1 MALRRSFKILIGVL
15 LFYLVLSVWPLY
27 FVLKNNIDGLEFGV
41 VILDVSRSCIFYLL
55 NVLPWFAGIVV
66 FFSLAWYLILHH
78 KTKLL
83 LEGKVPTSKRLG
95 LMVLLVLGFYVFTSL
110 SLVSYSVGY
119 VKVAETSDPL
129 VHHVFVV
136 TFDGARADVF
146 WESVKFI
153 KNMLNVSVRAEH
165 FVTVYPTITYPA
177 HTSLF
182 TGTWPQ
188 RHGVF
193 ENEPMRVEVEDI
205 FEVVEKY
212 GFKTAMVTGPSLGSM
227 FGTSETIRSLGW
239 YESSRSMDE
248 ALEIIENHEPNFMF
262 VHLIDSDKAGHEY
275 GSDSAEYR
283 SAIAW
288 NDQQVKRLYE
298 KIVEMGWERDAV
310 IIVTADHGM
319 YGNRHHNVWPLLVI
333 DVPLWMWGAPF
344 KQNATIKGARI
355 IDIAPTV
362 AYLLGIPP
370 PSSCVGY
377 PILDAFNETYV
388 EDIRGSVDLTDQLLK
403 NLKNMV
409 WLLYFEVFKGELVA
423 GLMVLIVFLSPLLPL
438 EQKRKYK
445 EVKAK
450 MG

>member
-1 MALRRSFKILIGVL
+1 MRKSFKILIGVL
-15 LFYLVLSVWPLY
+15 LFYLLLFAWPFY
-27 FVLKNNIDGLEFGV
+27 FVLKNSIDSLEFSV

-55 NVLPWFAGIVV
+55 GVLSWFAGIVA

-83 LEGKVPTSKRLG
+83 LEGKTPASKKLG
-95 LMVLLVLGFYVFTSL
+95 LIVFLIFVFYVFTSL
-110 SLVSYSVGY
+110 SLVSYGVGY
-119 VKVAETSDPL
+119 VKVVDTGEPL

-153 KNMLNVSVRAEH
+153 KSMLNVSVRAER

-188 RHGVF
+188 KHGVF
-193 ENEPMRVEVEDI
+193 ENDPVKIGIEDV

-212 GFKTAMVTGPSLGSM
+212 GFKAAMVTGPSLGSM
-227 FGTSETIRSLGW
+227 FGTGETIRSLGW

-248 ALEIIENHEPNFMF
+248 ALEIIESYEPNFMF
-262 VHLIDSDKAGHEY
+262 IHLIDSDEAGHTY
-275 GSDSAEYR
+275 GSDSVEYR

-288 NDQQVKRLYE
+288 NDRQVKRLYE
-298 KIVEMGWERDAV
+298 KIVEMGWEQDAV

-319 YGNRHHNVWPLLVI
+319 SGNRHHNVWPPLVI
-333 DVPLWMWGAPF
+333 DIPLWMWGAPF
-344 KQNATIKGARI
+344 KHNVTVKGARI

-377 PILDAFNETYV
+377 PILDAFNESYV
-388 EDIRGSVDLTDQLLK
+388 ENIRGDVDLTSQLFK
-403 NLKNMV
+403 NLKNAV
-409 WLLYFEVFKGELVA
+409 WLLYFEVFKGELIV

-438 EQKRKYK
+438 EQKRKYR
-445 EVKAK
+445 EVSEKK
-450 MG
+450 G